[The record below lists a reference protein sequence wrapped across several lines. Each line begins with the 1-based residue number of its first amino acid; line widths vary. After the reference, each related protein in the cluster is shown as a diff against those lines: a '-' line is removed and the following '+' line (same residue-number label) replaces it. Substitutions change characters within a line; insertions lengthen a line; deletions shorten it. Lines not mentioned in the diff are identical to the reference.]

1 MIHTDPKHLV
11 ARDQAYREHT
21 ESRPTALDRPTIAV
35 HLPQWQPLPGDITEA
50 DALHAFLSPEVRR
63 FAIVMEARL
72 RGNDLDRNEHDRPR
86 LLHQRMVRES
96 PRLLAA
102 LMHPSV
108 TDNLGRPLPADH
120 PDRNPRRVAN
130 VLREAASVA
139 CGALLVADAC
149 GALEASEERG

>member
-1 MIHTDPKHLV
+1 VIHTDAKHLV

-21 ESRPTALDRPTIAV
+21 ESRPTDLDRPTIAV
-35 HLPQWQPLPGDITEA
+35 HLPQWQPPPGDITEA
-50 DALHAFLSPEVRR
+50 DALFAYLSPEVRR
-63 FAIVMEARL
+63 FAIVMEAL
-72 RGNDLDRNEHDRPR
+72 LQGTGDKQDDRPR
-86 LLHQRMVRES
+86 ALYQQLVNES
-96 PRLLAA
+96 PRLKAA
-102 LMHPSV
+102 IMHPSV

-130 VLREAASVA
+130 VLREAANVA